1 MVAIIDSDYIYKI
14 QSIGYNYNDSNMA
27 KTTYIICFVVF
38 MGIMIQLDLDGGFAG
53 VGAVINL
60 VRECYHGNEYCDSSF
75 IPRLPKIAASMG
87 FDKFKASAMSLAEL
101 YTPGKDSLKGKVAIV
116 TGATAGCGKETARV
130 LLAHGCHVV
139 FAVRNVEKG
148 KKVLQSFIDA
158 DTVSGKATI
167 IKMDLADLRSVESFV
182 EEFNELQLPLHLL
195 INNAGIMMPG
205 VTKKRSKQGH
215 ELQFAVNHLGHF
227 RLTQLLEE
235 NILSSNTVE
244 NPGRV
249 LYLTSSG
256 IEFWNGP
263 GKDGLKAQIPP
274 ETRKYHPFFGYILT
288 KAFNTLTA
296 KEQQRRWKGKSAI
309 AMSLNPGLVGGLSG
323 GGGPTMLD
331 TAGPIKGAFYGW
343 PFAHAQRSA
352 AYGAATTIHTALAKE
367 VVDEV
372 RSGVTYYNNYE
383 ATVPGAMSMHPEWFD
398 ESIAKEA
405 WERTL
410 KVLKA

>member
-1 MVAIIDSDYIYKI
+1 MENLTVLPYLRIYFRGLNAIEKSFFA
-14 QSIGYNYNDSNMA
+14 A
-27 KTTYIICFVVF
+27 KKKRIRARRKMRRCFLCKYPIFATFSLQIHHCFVRHKSAFV
-38 MGIMIQLDLDGGFAG
+38 LSAKSA
-53 VGAVINL
+53 VG
-60 VRECYHGNEYCDSSF
+60 R
-75 IPRLPKIAASMG
+75 PRA
-87 FDKFKASAMSLAEL
+87 
-101 YTPGKDSLKGKVAIV
+101 
-116 TGATAGCGKETARV
+116 
-130 LLAHGCHVV
+130 
-139 FAVRNVEKG
+139 RNVEKG

-205 VTKKRSKQGH
+205 VNKKRSKQGH

-309 AMSLNPGLVGGLSG
+309 AMSLNPGLVGGVFG

-331 TAGPIKGAFYGW
+331 TAGPMKGAFYGW

-352 AYGAATTIHTALAKE
+352 AYGAATTIHTALSKE